1 MSVRPSDRLSPRKK
15 TRRVCQRVVGFHS
28 DLPVWLPYH
37 PRARLP
43 SGIHSLGFIPWD
55 PSLGFIPWGSLGS
68 ESGILTP
75 RIPPSSKSPRQ
86 NSSVGLFSVLL
97 YTTNLIY
104 DMYIQQTVYAK
115 FINKP
120 YNNTFGR
127 FLLYTTNH
135 IRYVYT
141 TNRSYIQNLLISHIM
156 TR

>member
-1 MSVRPSDRLSPRKK
+1 MSTS
-15 TRRVCQRVVGFHS
+15 RRFSFRFTSLTPISSQIGFHS
-28 DLPVWLPYH
+28 LTPISSQASQSQTPVWNSFP
-37 PRARLP
+37 
-43 SGIHSLGFIPWD
+43 GIH
-55 PSLGFIPWGSLGS
+55 SLGS